1 MGELG
6 CLLRRRCWC
15 LSLFSLPLPSLQLSL
30 HSPKAPAL
38 AMNGELRRQKKHCQ
52 RSATTEKVVAP
63 ASSTPVPMTDPS
75 GVWQEPIIM
84 TRMGTAFLP
93 LEAGIAGT
101 SAVPAATLAVEANQ
115 GQRGSLLDLGL
126 LLGLGPL
133 DQGHQGLLGHLE
145 AAKTVT
151 TSAPTVEVARSP
163 MLDLRERE
171 GLRVP
176 VSPIA
181 LVENA
186 AGLQESARI
195 ATGLST
201 ANSRLNINCYD
212 MLHDPMIPKPKDN
225 RFPRPAKKKKK
236 K

>member
-1 MGELG
+1 
-6 CLLRRRCWC
+6 
-15 LSLFSLPLPSLQLSL
+15 
-30 HSPKAPAL
+30 
-38 AMNGELRRQKKHCQ
+38 
-52 RSATTEKVVAP
+52 
-63 ASSTPVPMTDPS
+63 
-75 GVWQEPIIM
+75 
-84 TRMGTAFLP
+84 MGTTFFP

-126 LLGLGPL
+126 LQDLGPL
-133 DQGHQGLLGHLE
+133 DQGHQDPLGHLE

-163 MLDLRERE
+163 MLDLREQE

-181 LVENA
+181 SVENA
-186 AGLQESARI
+186 VGLLESARI

-201 ANSRLNINCYD
+201 ANSHLNKNCYD
-212 MLHDPMIPKPKDN
+212 I
-225 RFPRPAKKKKK
+225 KK
-236 K
+236 

>member
-1 MGELG
+1 MGIELG

-38 AMNGELRRQKKHCQ
+38 AMNGELRRRKKHCQ

-63 ASSTPVPMTDPS
+63 ASSTPVPMTDPF
-75 GVWQEPIIM
+75 GVRQEPIIM
-84 TRMGTAFLP
+84 TLMGTIFLP

-126 LLGLGPL
+126 LQDLGQDQ

-145 AAKTVT
+145 VQAAKTVT

-163 MLDLRERE
+163 MLDLHEQE
-171 GLRVP
+171 ELRVL

-186 AGLQESARI
+186 AGLRESARI

-212 MLHDPMIPKPKDN
+212 ILHEPKADG
-225 RFPRPAKKKKK
+225 
-236 K
+236 

>member
-115 GQRGSLLDLGL
+115 GQRGSLQDLGL
-126 LLGLGPL
+126 LL
-133 DQGHQGLLGHLE
+133 DQGHQDPLGHLE
-145 AAKTVT
+145 VQAAKTVT

-163 MLDLRERE
+163 MLDLREQE

-181 LVENA
+181 SVENA
-186 AGLQESARI
+186 AEPQESARI

-201 ANSRLNINCYD
+201 AKPVVHHLNINYYD
-212 MLHDPMIPKPKDN
+212 IT
-225 RFPRPAKKKKK
+225 
-236 K
+236 